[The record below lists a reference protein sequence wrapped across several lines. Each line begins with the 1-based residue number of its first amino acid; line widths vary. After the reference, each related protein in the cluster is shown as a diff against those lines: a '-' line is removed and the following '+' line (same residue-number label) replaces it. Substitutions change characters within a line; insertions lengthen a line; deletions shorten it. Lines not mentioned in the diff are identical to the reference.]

1 VPAVAE
7 EKWLSQDAYDRLQAE
22 LDELRTEGRQTISA
36 TIAAARAHGDIRENA
51 EYDAAKDE
59 QGKMEA
65 RIRQLEALLREAKV
79 GEPPAADVVAP
90 GNVVTL
96 DIGGDEETYLVSSTR
111 EERHPEH
118 DVLSTSSPI
127 GQAVLG
133 AAPGETVTA
142 QVPAGELEVTVKSVQ
157 PA

>member
-1 VPAVAE
+1 VPE
-7 EKWLSQDAYDRLQAE
+7 EKWLSQEAYDRLKAE
-22 LDELRTEGRQTISA
+22 LDQLRIEGRERISA
-36 TIAAARAHGDIRENA
+36 TIAAARQHGDIRENA
-51 EYDAAKDE
+51 EYHAAKEE

-90 GNVVTL
+90 GNIVTL
-96 DIGGDEETYLVSSTR
+96 DIAGDQETYLVSSTR
-111 EERHPEH
+111 EERHPDH

-142 QVPAGELEVTVKSVQ
+142 QVPAGELEITVRSVQ